1 MQWLVLAVR
10 AGGLSF
16 SGRKTFQTIMNDGT
30 VPARRANF
38 RSSRP

>member
-1 MQWLVLAVR
+1 MPWLALAVW
-10 AGGLSF
+10 ASDLTF